1 MIAGIKKQYSGK
13 SKILG
18 KCSYMPQNVKYLF
31 TKDLV
36 SEEIDAQTAEK
47 LGISDCLN
55 QHPFDLSGGQAQKLA
70 FGILLEQDADILL
83 LDEPTKA
90 FDEFSKND
98 LKSLLFELKA
108 QGKTIIMV
116 SHDLDFVGDIAD
128 NVSFLS
134 DGIISKAGGR
144 REVFSSLNFYTTQIR
159 RITKRYLAFAVS
171 MGDIL

>member
-47 LGISDCLN
+47 LGIADCLN
-55 QHPFDLSGGQAQKLA
+55 QHP
-70 FGILLEQDADILL
+70 QDADILL

-108 QGKTIIMV
+108 QAKTIIMV